1 MVVFRLPNI
10 LRRNKRPQTTAT
22 VSTSPAQMPDG
33 DSPLQGSHQDK
44 SPYPPH
50 PNDQKQSWTF
60 RYLSSALSGSV
71 GWTVP
76 AIDLSI
82 SSMPIA
88 KPANDTG
95 NNICRLPPSVKR
107 QLFDS
112 TIKTPTRNTDIPLP
126 TIIHPNSPLSP
137 SSSSLSSTSPTRTKP
152 YSTRSTCSTHSP
164 TQVKP
169 ILKTAISENLP
180 HNNRHTSQS
189 DTQANT
195 SRNVFL
201 TLNDVS
207 NLDETVPPPRR
218 FSTSQSP
225 STHMSRHS
233 LSFTS
238 LRSLVSL
245 DDPDQ
250 ITETT
255 VEPPFDKQEAK
266 VEKAQRGVM
275 DKKRAS
281 SCGGGPGESVGMGTE
296 IGARGASDSC
306 AINRKAKKMKQKMV
320 RFDHVDVHPYEVER
334 SGESCLS
341 FYNEQFVVPV
351 LDLDLDLKEYVV
363 DIPDIIER

>member
-10 LRRNKRPQTTAT
+10 LCRNKRPQTTAT
-22 VSTSPAQMPDG
+22 VSTPPAQMPDG
-33 DSPLQGSHQDK
+33 DSLLQGSHQDK
-44 SPYPPH
+44 SPCPPH

-82 SSMPIA
+82 SSMLIA
-88 KPANDTG
+88 KPANDTS
-95 NNICRLPPSVKR
+95 NNVCRLPPSVKR

-126 TIIHPNSPLSP
+126 TIIHPNTPLSP
-137 SSSSLSSTSPTRTKP
+137 SSSSLSSFSTSPTRTKP
-152 YSTRSTCSTHSP
+152 CSTRSTRRP
-164 TQVKP
+164 TQLKP

-180 HNNRHTSQS
+180 HTNRHTSQS

-207 NLDETVPPPRR
+207 NLDETVPPRH

-238 LRSLVSL
+238 SRSLVSL

-255 VEPPFDKQEAK
+255 VEHPFGNQEAK

-281 SCGGGPGESVGMGTE
+281 SCGGGPGESVGMGRE
-296 IGARGASDSC
+296 IGASGASDSC
-306 AINRKAKKMKQKMV
+306 TTNRKAKKMKQKMV

-341 FYNEQFVVPV
+341 FYNEQFVVPK